1 MQRIMRIEM
10 ISSAF
15 AEIRQALDRV
25 TVGYHEFKDALVVA
39 IVKQAL
45 GIRGGHV
52 LVFGPTGTAKTHT
65 TKGLA
70 QILTSTG
77 VPVAYAR
84 VQGDADTM
92 PQDFLKRRKADYDE
106 HGRPVFKWEL
116 QTVEKF
122 ERKPDQVLPGL
133 FQFDELDKIP
143 AKAQHGLL
151 EAMEEQQVT
160 IPKVG
165 PVKLNFTLIATANTR
180 KFDPT
185 AQPLSR
191 AIQDRFGSVV
201 ILGYQN
207 LEADL
212 EMLEQCTSSLLK
224 SEVRLN
230 HFPVEELRQ
239 LKNYIRESGL
249 PIHVASEMKK
259 AIVTAVKL
267 TQQRLDGYTDFTRYI
282 KVPAGPRGILD
293 LYWESGISAL
303 LAGADELTAEF
314 PLEVGVRVLR
324 GRVEVTPEAEL
335 EGISTDVLIR
345 KILAEVFGD
354 MPRSSARRKKVDFR
368 VSSESDS
375 SDTDLQDSDKKDEDS
390 DKNKEGNFQA
400 EDSQTD
406 KSRKDVQ
413 KEVQSRKESQ
423 SSRSNEWKKEG
434 FLAAFRKEVQKE
446 KSQTHADSD
455 NDSKKDSDSSDDDSN
470 GGDDGDDSSGGSK
483 FDSENVKD
491 QESGG
496 DDNGGDSSVGSKSD
510 AKGDHSGSDPGSEGN
525 RGDSGSK
532 DDSATR
538 GKSSKG
544 DSVGRFS
551 LNEVDSQTV
560 SVKTIASREA
570 LAQYLA
576 QQAAADKFKTREG
589 LKTGAE
595 IAQNLA
601 SGKQKFDFQSTDGK
615 FQAHV
620 RGSKAICQGPS
631 DEIQKLIFQHDQIG
645 DGFGKADVGGHRAG
659 KGFDFP
665 TLDVFTFPPEI
676 ASILP
681 MLREMN
687 HQQIVEK
694 LEKWIHLEPQHRTR
708 TGMEYRLIKGFVHLA
723 ALKAVAT
730 AEEIESSELTPSYS
744 GERVDF
750 VSGSHDHLPLDE
762 ERTVMEALAQGGII
776 DDEVEIHQKRV
787 RADAP
792 QILFVIDSSGS
803 MGYESRMVSAVVAA
817 AACAQKYGAQGA
829 TFGLI
834 AFSSHPAVIVP
845 MPEIQIERVED
856 GIFSLKPG
864 GGTSY
869 ARALELAIRHAQPKT
884 TVVILGDFL
893 DSSILSQ
900 EALALKA
907 SKDLKFVGIVSSV
920 GNPEYANSICDE
932 TYLTSFE
939 DPTAV
944 ALIAIKSVVVL

>member
-354 MPRSSARRKKVDFR
+354 MPRSSARREKVDFR

-400 EDSQTD
+400 EDSQTN

-676 ASILP
+676 ASIT
-681 MLREMN
+681 LRS
-687 HQQIVEK
+687 
-694 LEKWIHLEPQHRTR
+694 WI
-708 TGMEYRLIKGFVHLA
+708 
-723 ALKAVAT
+723 T
-730 AEEIESSELTPSYS
+730 A
-744 GERVDF
+744 
-750 VSGSHDHLPLDE
+750 
-762 ERTVMEALAQGGII
+762 
-776 DDEVEIHQKRV
+776 
-787 RADAP
+787 
-792 QILFVIDSSGS
+792 
-803 MGYESRMVSAVVAA
+803 RMV
-817 AACAQKYGAQGA
+817 
-829 TFGLI
+829 TFSIRFHPLYQ
-834 AFSSHPAVIVP
+834 SSS
-845 MPEIQIERVED
+845 R
-856 GIFSLKPG
+856 
-864 GGTSY
+864 T
-869 ARALELAIRHAQPKT
+869 
-884 TVVILGDFL
+884 
-893 DSSILSQ
+893 
-900 EALALKA
+900 
-907 SKDLKFVGIVSSV
+907 
-920 GNPEYANSICDE
+920 
-932 TYLTSFE
+932 
-939 DPTAV
+939 
-944 ALIAIKSVVVL
+944 